1 MTMPS
6 CNASNTKLLRIRNT
20 MKSWMAHLP
29 QTLQWLVLALAF
41 CLPFSTSAVTIIA
54 LLILLCW
61 VVEGDFARKCNEI
74 AASPICRALLVYV
87 GVMVLGLFWSDSWLE
102 GLGMIQHRWKILFLP
117 ILLTVIRWD
126 RRRRYVNAFVGGV
139 LFTVIVI
146 DLAYGGVFQQLGI
159 TSRKFSFEGIVNHM
173 VSTPMLAFVIYLLWE
188 QILWR
193 EERNWHYWLLSI
205 LGCLLSLNIFIMRGR
220 SGLFAFVVLMFL
232 LSYQYFKNN
241 ILRALLVPTLIFPII
256 FVGAYY
262 SSPVF
267 QLRMNK
273 IVENIS
279 DFDKDKK
286 TSVGFRLHYWST
298 SWALIKE
305 HPWGGVGIGDFASSY
320 LQLNQQNSPEIGTTN
335 NPHNQFIF
343 LTAQLGII
351 GLVALL
357 GLFLVFFREASRRK
371 DGWERVRIAFPLF
384 FMTIMLSESYLDI
397 TGTGFLYSLFG
408 ALLFKA
414 PLPAPDLGEAEQG
427 QVPNANAICDNPS
440 V

>member
-1 MTMPS
+1 
-6 CNASNTKLLRIRNT
+6 
-20 MKSWMAHLP
+20 MKSWLTHLP
-29 QTLQWLVLALAF
+29 QTLHWLVCALAF
-41 CLPFSTSAVTIIA
+41 CLPFSTSAVTVVA

-61 VVEGDFARKCNEI
+61 IVEGDFARKFREI
-74 AASPICRALLVYV
+74 AESPVCLALMVYV
-87 GVMVLGLFWSDSWLE
+87 GVMVLGLLWSDSWLE

-117 ILLTVIRWD
+117 ILLTSIRWQ
-126 RRRRYVNAFVGGV
+126 RRSSYVNAFIGGV

-146 DLAYGGVFQQLGI
+146 DLAYFGIFHHLGI
-159 TSRKFSFEGIVNHM
+159 TSRKFSFDGVVNQM

-188 QILWR
+188 QVLWR
-193 EERNWHYWLLSI
+193 EDRNWQYWLLS
-205 LGCLLSLNIFIMRGR
+205 LLSCLLSLNIFLMRGR

-232 LSYQYFKNN
+232 LSCQYFRKN
-241 ILRALLVPTLIFPII
+241 IFKALLVPTLIFPII
-256 FVGAYY
+256 LIGAYY

-267 QLRMNK
+267 HLRMNK

-298 SWALIKE
+298 SWLLIKE
-305 HPWGGVGIGDFASSY
+305 HPWGGVGTGDFATSY
-320 LQLNQQNSPEIGTTN
+320 LKLNQQYSPEIGTTN
-335 NPHNQFIF
+335 NPHNQYIF

-351 GLVALL
+351 GLAALL
-357 GLFLVFFREASRRK
+357 GLFLVFFREARRQK

-408 ALLFKA
+408 ALLFKKSR
-414 PLPAPDLGEAEQG
+414 PALSQGEAEQKTF
-427 QVPNANAICDNPS
+427 PSTATCDNPT